1 MKHGPIALIDEEM
14 PEIHHLPWL
23 INDVELKS
31 IKCNY
36 PRFKTLLNNKPE
48 KIQYSKGVKVLAWGK
63 NRIEK

>member
-1 MKHGPIALIDEEM
+1 
-14 PEIHHLPWL
+14 LPWL

-36 PRFKTLLNNKPE
+36 PRFKTLLNNEPE

>member
-1 MKHGPIALIDEEM
+1 M
-14 PEIHHLPWL
+14 
-23 INDVELKS
+23 NDVVLPNFLTFGAGAVSKVTDHLKS